1 MRNLLGLGTPGTPPG
16 WNNELVGP
24 LRLAVICNLPWDAS
38 NGRQVLPELTIT
50 LNDSIDHFAALH
62 TALCGKLQFTGAIQQ
77 IHAEVTHH
85 KSAASAAR

>member
-16 WNNELVGP
+16 WNNELVGT
-24 LRLAVICNLPWDAS
+24 LRFAVTCNRPRNIS
-38 NGRQVLPELTIT
+38 NGQHVLPELTIT

-85 KSAASAAR
+85 ESAASAAR